1 MGAAEA
7 EEEYALLPTHKT
19 AASAAASTSD
29 FDAAQGDDDAE
40 QGHAYPHTDETPHKG
55 PRMNSVFEQGA
66 TRKLVLLGGTAFF
79 LLCLLV
85 VVATHPVP
93 RDMVREGWHRL
104 PFGDKGP
111 PRPYGA
117 KEEQQW
123 HDATP
128 RVERNAS
135 VSLQDYLAT
144 RFDPES
150 DVVMWTMATGASPSY
165 VPNARN
171 WDFKRAELGMP
182 DSVVI
187 LCLDE
192 ECLDE
197 CERTGLRAH
206 AAYVKSMNKIPPP
219 SQRSRFGKRGAERG
233 HQLAY
238 LKFKAMLEMAQSGY
252 YSLFFEGDTFLSEDP
267 FKYMLRREDDTWDV
281 QFTEDIGYLLN
292 FGWIY
297 ARPSQPT
304 IDFYQHAF
312 DQYIAH
318 NQWDQELL
326 SNMVRTLGGREW
338 SGESGKEHW
347 WLCDQIGLRLY
358 MLPLTDFFA
367 HHVTSLEWYYLPE
380 GANPIMN
387 HLTAVLYPNR
397 QFYPKERGWAAN
409 IDAFYTSPRP
419 VLTGHPIDTEIHA
432 AAHYA
437 RLLHVLAVRMGWALQ
452 VPSHMTVHGADGGN
466 QWAYTRNWTRLV
478 SVEAAVTNHLDL
490 LENNFF
496 KHAERYLP
504 ASILKDWTKQRTT
517 VDLTEFSSLDDLVA
531 HLEALNISDTK
542 GHIVDLANYDKSG
555 SSAAKWP
562 LDTPAAQNVSQ
573 VWREVPFCEGFHKDH
588 LPFPWCAHLPLSFA

>member
-1 MGAAEA
+1 MTTPPA
-7 EEEYALLPTHKT
+7 EEEYALLPTHKET
-19 AASAAASTSD
+19 SSPASTSD
-29 FDAAQGDDDAE
+29 LGAASDDDETE
-40 QGHAYPHTDETPHKG
+40 QGHSYANEDAATAGKG
-55 PRMNSVFEQGA
+55 YRRTGA
-66 TRKLVLLGGTAFF
+66 VQRSTRKLVLIGGTVLL
-79 LLCLLV
+79 LLCLLTV
-85 VVATHPVP
+85 AATHPVS
-93 RDMVREGWHRL
+93 RDLAREGWHRL
-104 PFGDKGP
+104 PFGNHGP

-117 KEEQQW
+117 KEQQQW
-123 HDATP
+123 LDATP

-135 VSLQDYLAT
+135 VSLKDYLAA

-219 SQRSRFGKRGAERG
+219 SQRSRLGKRGAERG
-233 HQLAY
+233 HVLAY

-252 YSLFFEGDTFLSEDP
+252 FSLFFEGDTFFTEDP

-297 ARPSQPT
+297 ARPSQAT
-304 IDFYQHAF
+304 IDFYQHAY

-326 SNMVRTLGGREW
+326 SNMVRMLGGHEW

-358 MLPLTDFFA
+358 MLPLTDFYAF
-367 HHVTSLEWYYLPE
+367 HVTALEWYYLPE
-380 GANPIMN
+380 DANPIMN

-397 QFYPKERGWAAN
+397 IFYPKERGWAAN
-409 IDAFYTSPRP
+409 IDAFYTTPRP
-419 VLTGHPIDTEIHA
+419 VLTGQAIDAEVHA

-452 VPSHMTVHGADGGN
+452 VPSHMTVHGADDGKP
-466 QWAYTRNWTRLV
+466 WEYTRDWTRFV

-490 LENNFF
+490 LENKFF
-496 KHAERYLP
+496 THAERYLP
-504 ASILKDWTKQRTT
+504 APILKDWSNRRTT
-517 VDLTEFSSLDDLVA
+517 VDLTRFSSLDEVVA
-531 HLEALNISDTK
+531 HLEALHVLDTE
-542 GHIVDLANYDKSG
+542 GRVVELANYDHSG
-555 SSAAKWP
+555 SSAAQWS
-562 LDTPAAQNVSQ
+562 LDTPAVQNVSQ
-573 VWREVPFCEGFHKDH
+573 VWREIPLCQGFHKEH
-588 LPFPWCAHLPLSFA
+588 TPFPWCVHLPLSYA